1 MNAARRS
8 ENRNISPERCPQV
21 SEAEPVCCLLETD
34 SYGLHRKS
42 RAESSSLPGQE
53 KTESL
58 PLVHSVKEGCRGRR
72 TPGRAGSP
80 LWLKCFRWVPAT

>member
-8 ENRNISPERCPQV
+8 ENRNVGPERCPQV
-21 SEAEPVCCLLETD
+21 SEAGPVCCLLETD

-58 PLVHSVKEGCRGRR
+58 PLVHRVSRR
-72 TPGRAGSP
+72 DAEAAEP
-80 LWLKCFRWVPAT
+80 LEKLGPLCG